1 MVQFEAQLDNGR
13 IQKDTLER
21 ALHVSQIARILEKL
35 LTNHLIEDVLGKTH
49 VSDFP
54 YSSSFSCKSHLKL
67 ATRFFP
73 QTVVYFDQTFDH
85 ELKDRTCDLGMF
97 E

>member
-21 ALHVSQIARILEKL
+21 ALHVSQIAHVLEKL

-54 YSSSFSCKSHLKL
+54 YSSFSCKSHLKL
-67 ATRFFP
+67 VTGFFL

-85 ELKDRTCDLGMF
+85 DL
-97 E
+97 